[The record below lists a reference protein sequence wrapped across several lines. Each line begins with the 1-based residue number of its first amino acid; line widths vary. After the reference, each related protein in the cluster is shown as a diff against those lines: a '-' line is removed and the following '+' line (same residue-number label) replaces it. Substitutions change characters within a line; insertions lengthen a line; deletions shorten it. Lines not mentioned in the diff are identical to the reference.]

1 MLTEKDLLL
10 IKTTTMTDTQVDKID
25 PVLGYRRFNRF

>member
-10 IKTTTMTDTQVDKID
+10 IKTTTMTDTQVGKGDGWTTSKS
-25 PVLGYRRFNRF
+25 